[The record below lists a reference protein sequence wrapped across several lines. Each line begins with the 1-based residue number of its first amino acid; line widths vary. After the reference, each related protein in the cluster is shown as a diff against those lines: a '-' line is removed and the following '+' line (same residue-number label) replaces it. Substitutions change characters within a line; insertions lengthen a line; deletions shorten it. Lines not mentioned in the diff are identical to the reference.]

1 MAAISDDLKKISG
14 VVTFLDVLGW
24 KGIYDR
30 HDDAILA
37 LSRLVQGL
45 VKEAEKKRGIITRET
60 DIKSISD
67 TIVIFSYCFEDEIQQ
82 ALEIHGQLCQWVI
95 PQSIKSEI
103 PVRGATAYGEFSIQD
118 NIFIGQAIDEA
129 AAWHEQADWIGVHL
143 TPSAEFVF
151 QCSSITSAWHPYS
164 PPLKSKSNYHLHAVN
179 WKNSWMGDGVESME
193 TLKNRFR
200 KFSPIAPEIAGKF
213 FNTLDFYKQT
223 T

>member
-1 MAAISDDLKKISG
+1 MVAISDDLKKIIG

-45 VKEAEKKRGIITRET
+45 IKEAKKKRGIITRET
-60 DIKSISD
+60 EVKSISD
-67 TIVIFSYCFEDEIQQ
+67 TIVIFSYCFEGEIEQ
-82 ALEIHGQLCQWVI
+82 ALEIHGQLCQWAI
-95 PQSIKSEI
+95 PQSINSEI

-118 NIFIGQAIDEA
+118 NIFVGKAIDEA

-151 QCSSITSAWHPYS
+151 RGSSITSAWHPYI
-164 PPLKSKSNYHLHAVN
+164 PPLKSMPNYQLHAVN
-179 WKNSWMGDGVESME
+179 WKNSWIGDGVESME
-193 TLKNRFR
+193 TLKNKFR
-200 KFSPIAPEIAGKF
+200 KFGPIVPEIAGKF
-213 FNTLDFYKQT
+213 FNTLDFYKKST
-223 T
+223 

>member
-1 MAAISDDLKKISG
+1 MVAISDDLKKIIG

-45 VKEAEKKRGIITRET
+45 IKEAKKKRGIITRET
-60 DIKSISD
+60 EVKSISD
-67 TIVIFSYCFEDEIQQ
+67 TIVIFSYCFEGEIEQ
-82 ALEIHGQLCQWVI
+82 ALEIHGQLCQWAI

-118 NIFIGQAIDEA
+118 NIFVGKAIDEA

-151 QCSSITSAWHPYS
+151 RGSSITSAWHPYI
-164 PPLKSKSNYHLHAVN
+164 PPLKSKSNYQLHAVN
-179 WKNSWMGDGVESME
+179 WKNSWIGDGVESIE
-193 TLKNRFR
+193 TLKNKFR
-200 KFSPIAPEIAGKF
+200 KFGPIVPEIAGKF
-213 FNTLDFYKQT
+213 FNTLDFYKKST
-223 T
+223 

>member
-37 LSRLVQGL
+37 LSRLIQGL
-45 VKEAEKKRGIITRET
+45 IKEAEKKRGIIARE
-60 DIKSISD
+60 IEVKSISD
-67 TIVIFSYCFEDEIQQ
+67 TIVIFSYCFEDEIER
-82 ALEIHGQLCQWVI
+82 AVEIHGQLCQWAI

-118 NIFIGQAIDEA
+118 NIFIGKAIDEA

-151 QCSSITSAWHPYS
+151 QGGSITSAWHPYI
-164 PPLKSKSNYHLHAVN
+164 PPLKTKSNFELHAVN
-179 WKNSWMGDGVESME
+179 WKNSWIGGGVESIE

-200 KFSPIAPEIAGKF
+200 KFGPIVPEISGKF
-213 FNTLDFYKQT
+213 FNTLAFYKKIS
-223 T
+223 